1 MIAILVYSSSKDRPA
16 RARRCF
22 VHVGR
27 WHWKRCYQ
35 ERYDVDSTWLNIMEL
50 FLNSR
55 LIGTNALGEEVT
67 GRVGGE
73 CVGQVRRK

>member
-1 MIAILVYSSSKDRPA
+1 
-16 RARRCF
+16 
-22 VHVGR
+22 
-27 WHWKRCYQ
+27 
-35 ERYDVDSTWLNIMEL
+35 MEL